1 MPEFDM
7 YMHLLNWFEFYEE
20 LLGRPLQPDDYVFPT
35 LGANGTSVQPNR
47 PMSSDVAQKR
57 IVQMAKQAGISG
69 AEYFTTHCFR
79 RGGAQ
84 WRFMFAPL
92 GQRWILEQ
100 IHWWGGWAIG
110 EHVCNIL
117 VWNFV
122 DTHQNVILARHIDKI
137 SSWWTLYIWTGSQWC
152 SEPR

>member
-1 MPEFDM
+1 MMPEIDM

-20 LLGRPLQPDDYVFPT
+20 VLLGRPLQPDDYVFPT

-57 IVQMAKQAGISG
+57 IVQMAKHAGING

-92 GQRWILEQ
+92 GQRWILER
-100 IHWWGGWAIG
+100 IRWWGGWAIG
-110 EHVCNIL
+110 EHVCNDL
-117 VWNFV
+117 SLKF
-122 DTHQNVILARHIDKI
+122 
-137 SSWWTLYIWTGSQWC
+137 C
-152 SEPR
+152 